1 MDPAFLW
8 SGTSS
13 MTLDLD
19 QMECVEVQQE
29 ILFFSQG
36 TYDVSRLQVTLDQR
50 TFYSSDQEQVFVYV
64 V

>member
-1 MDPAFLW
+1 
-8 SGTSS
+8 

-29 ILFFSQG
+29 IFFFSQG
-36 TYDVSRLQVTLDQR
+36 TYDMSRLQVTLDQR